1 MIFPAHPR
9 SILIAPDKFK
19 GSLSAIGVTAAVAR
33 GLSRIFP
40 AARLYE
46 HPIADGGE
54 GSVEMALRHGFRPV
68 TTEVRG
74 PLSGPIPARFAV
86 LDDTAVIEMAAAA
99 GLALL
104 GPEGPSPASAMRS
117 TTYGVGQLI
126 AAALD
131 HGVTRVVVGVGG
143 SATTDGG
150 AGALVALGAAVRDA
164 SGAQV
169 PQGAE
174 GLLQASRLDL
184 SGLDPRVLHH
194 AHIVVACDVEAR
206 LTGPQGAAVM
216 FSPQKGADPATVSE
230 LERAL
235 GNWADC
241 VAKAIDADFSLE
253 PGSGAAGGLA
263 FGLASVLGARIAPGI
278 DVLLDISRFD
288 QAVSE
293 CDLVIVGEG
302 SLDTQSLLGKGPIGV
317 ARRAADLGVP
327 SIAVVGRSLI
337 SHHEARRAGLDAV
350 INLAD
355 FVDEKR
361 SMTQT
366 AEVIEQVVAEHIS
379 AVLAD
384 GGAHPHIRNE
394 RPSMFESKPEA

>member
-33 GLSRIFP
+33 GLRRTFP

-74 PLSGPIPARFAV
+74 PLCGPIPARFAV

-104 GPEGPSPASAMRS
+104 GPEGPSPASAIRS

-150 AGALVALGAAVRDA
+150 AGA
-164 SGAQV
+164 
-169 PQGAE
+169 
-174 GLLQASRLDL
+174 
-184 SGLDPRVLHH
+184 
-194 AHIVVACDVEAR
+194 
-206 LTGPQGAAVM
+206 T
-216 FSPQKGADPATVSE
+216 
-230 LERAL
+230 
-235 GNWADC
+235 
-241 VAKAIDADFSLE
+241 
-253 PGSGAAGGLA
+253 
-263 FGLASVLGARIAPGI
+263 
-278 DVLLDISRFD
+278 
-288 QAVSE
+288 
-293 CDLVIVGEG
+293 
-302 SLDTQSLLGKGPIGV
+302 
-317 ARRAADLGVP
+317 
-327 SIAVVGRSLI
+327 
-337 SHHEARRAGLDAV
+337 
-350 INLAD
+350 
-355 FVDEKR
+355 
-361 SMTQT
+361 
-366 AEVIEQVVAEHIS
+366 
-379 AVLAD
+379 
-384 GGAHPHIRNE
+384 
-394 RPSMFESKPEA
+394 